1 VIELLFLVFFLPRR
15 MRILARERDL
25 SRLKRSLAAGDAWL
39 GVECLIIFAWVLIST
54 ISSSLWGWPE
64 DPEKSPLTYLV
75 YFLALVGGMIAA
87 DLVRRRLTAK
97 PVTREVKQWKGVLG

>member
-1 VIELLFLVFFLPRR
+1 MIELLFLIFFLPRR
-15 MRILARERDL
+15 MRLLARERDL
-25 SRLKRSLAAGDAWL
+25 SPLKWTLAAVGAWL
-39 GVECLIIFAWVLIST
+39 GVECLIILAWVLIST

-87 DLVRRRLTAK
+87 DLVRRRLTVK
-97 PVTREVKQWKGVLG
+97 PVTREVNQWKGVLG